1 MPKTAKAAADT
12 KPVAA
17 KKVVK
22 KKTTATKVVKPTTV
36 SRTAKKTVAKKT
48 VTKTAKI
55 VAEPVVAEE
64 TKVALETAAKKP
76 VAAKPVNP
84 DLPAG
89 PMADLVTEKSGELIP
104 FRIGSIVEGNV
115 IHATSKVV
123 YVDIG
128 GWAMGVIPE
137 RELSTLPKS
146 LHPGDVVHG
155 TVISLEDYK
164 GNVVLSM
171 RRADRD
177 KVMLTLTH
185 AFDEEEII
193 DVKPTD
199 ANKGGLLVTIGDFT
213 GFLPVSQLASKHY
226 PKVDGGNSDE
236 IYVKLK
242 ELIGQSLKVKVI
254 SFEPKQ
260 GKLIFSEKAAGDKEQ
275 EERIKGI
282 KVGDMMEGVISG
294 IVDFGLFI
302 QLKNE
307 EKNLE
312 GLIHISEVAWGR
324 VASLDSMFEVGQKV
338 KAIVVSTD
346 DNRVSLSL
354 KRLTPDPW
362 KEIEQRYKVSDV
374 VKGNVTRITPF
385 GVFVKLDAEID
396 GLVHISELSDERVS
410 DPADII
416 TPGKDYNFKILSIE
430 PKKHRLGLS
439 YKQALPGH
447 KPAAKKG
454 VKKEAANNEPA
465 TAPAGVKKTVKKTKV
480 VKTKKAAAK
489 STKEVKE

>member
-1 MPKTAKAAADT
+1 MPKKSI
-12 KPVAA
+12 
-17 KKVVK
+17 
-22 KKTTATKVVKPTTV
+22 TV
-36 SRTAKKTVAKKT
+36 S
-48 VTKTAKI
+48 
-55 VAEPVVAEE
+55 E
-64 TKVALETAAKKP
+64 
-76 VAAKPVNP
+76 
-84 DLPAG
+84 LPAG
-89 PMADLVTEKSGELIP
+89 PMADVVTKKSGELIP
-104 FRIGSIVEGNV
+104 YRVGSIVEGTV

-128 GWAMGVIPE
+128 GWAMGVIPQ

-146 LHPGDVVHG
+146 LHPGDAVNG

-164 GNVVLSM
+164 GNIVLSM

-177 KVMLTLTH
+177 KVFGTLTQ
-185 AFDEEEII
+185 AFDEEDIIEI
-193 DVKPTD
+193 KPTD

-226 PKVDGGNSDE
+226 PKVDGGNSEE

-242 ELIGQSLKVKVI
+242 ELIGQTLKVKVI

-282 KVGDMMEGVISG
+282 KVGDMMEGIISG

-307 EKNLE
+307 EKDLE

-362 KEIEQRYKVSDV
+362 KEIEKRYEIGDV

-385 GVFVKLDAEID
+385 GVFVKLDEEID
-396 GLVHISELSDERVS
+396 GLVHISELSDERVI
-410 DPADII
+410 DPAEILA
-416 TPGKDYNFKILSIE
+416 PGKDYDFKILSIE

-439 YKQALPGH
+439 FKQAANG
-447 KPAAKKG
+447 KSTKN
-454 VKKEAANNEPA
+454 KEKA
-465 TAPAGVKKTVKKTKV
+465 TEKKTVKKV
-480 VKTKKAAAK
+480 VKKKTTEKKVTTKKAAAK
-489 STKEVKE
+489 KVAVKKTVGKSKTKK